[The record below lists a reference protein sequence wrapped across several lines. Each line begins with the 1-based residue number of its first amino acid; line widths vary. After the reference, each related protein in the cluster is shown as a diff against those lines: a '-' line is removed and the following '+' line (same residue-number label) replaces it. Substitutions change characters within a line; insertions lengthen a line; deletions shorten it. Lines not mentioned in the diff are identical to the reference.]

1 MTPNMLAQPRGSTCT
16 GSVMEEVVAL
26 LVDVSNLVKLYKSHH
41 IEHSSWFVCPESL
54 DHLEHIHHSLCL
66 TAVNG
71 GSYGTEHP
79 TATHCVTVE
88 RCIIY
93 TVGIQCVVYIPAMNQ
108 YWVVSSSPLNF
119 GHLLNDISEHLQV
132 GAGAIRRPVG
142 HMELSYLKCL
152 CQLQSEHA

>member
-1 MTPNMLAQPRGSTCT
+1 M
-16 GSVMEEVVAL
+16 
-26 LVDVSNLVKLYKSHH
+26 Y
-41 IEHSSWFVCPESL
+41 PESL

-79 TATHCVTVE
+79 TATHCVTMEVIVIRLSTMYDYE
-88 RCIIY
+88 LP
-93 TVGIQCVVYIPAMNQ
+93 IPAVNQ
-108 YWVVSSSPLNF
+108 YWLVSSSPLNF

-142 HMELSYLKCL
+142 HMELSHLVRL
-152 CQLQSEHA
+152 VSLHIEIFFHQLLASKTG